1 MLLVMLFL
9 VSYILNISANIR
21 FYFDISSFFY
31 TFAVH
36 FSFVYRFTISVNTYN
51 VKYVKSDL

>member
-9 VSYILNISANIR
+9 VSYILNISTNIR

-51 VKYVKSDL
+51 VNYVK